1 VSAQH
6 RRSRT
11 LAAAH
16 TGAGDSA
23 PAARALPPGSGFSC
37 FVGLQDGFRE
47 HLLLRLD
54 SLSEEMC
61 VATLQLFDTIIS
73 QFHQALAPC
82 KRRTVLQ
89 HVC

>member
-1 VSAQH
+1 LRQ
-6 RRSRT
+6 RIP
-11 LAAAH
+11 
-16 TGAGDSA
+16 A
-23 PAARALPPGSGFSC
+23 PATARLRHVRFRLAVGLAVL